1 MTRSCPQCAI
11 AINRIRKI
19 SHVLK
24 NLDVAVID
32 VTKRNGSKLGF
43 DKLTD
48 TPYYL
53 IEEKYVVPGT
63 SSEDYVKNVIK
74 TASINE

>member
-1 MTRSCPQCAI
+1 M
-11 AINRIRKI
+11 
-19 SHVLK
+19 K
-24 NLDVAVID
+24 NLDVDIID
-32 VTKRNGSKLGF
+32 ISKRNGSSLGF

-63 SSEDYVKNVIK
+63 SSENYVKNVIK
-74 TASINE
+74 NASISE

>member
-1 MTRSCPQCAI
+1 M
-11 AINRIRKI
+11 
-19 SHVLK
+19 K

-43 DKLTD
+43 DNLTD

-63 SSEDYVKNVIK
+63 SSENYVKNAIK
-74 TASINE
+74 NASVNE

>member
-1 MTRSCPQCAI
+1 M
-11 AINRIRKI
+11 
-19 SHVLK
+19 K
-24 NLDVAVID
+24 NLDVDVID
-32 VTKRNGSKLGF
+32 ITKRNGSALGF

-63 SSEDYVKNVIK
+63 SSENYVRNVIK
-74 TASINE
+74 TASLSE

>member
-1 MTRSCPQCAI
+1 M
-11 AINRIRKI
+11 
-19 SHVLK
+19 K

-32 VTKRNGSKLGF
+32 ISKGNGSTLGF

-53 IEEKYVVPGT
+53 IEDKYVVPGT
-63 SSEDYVKNVIK
+63 STEKYVRDVIR
-74 TASINE
+74 TASTSE

>member
-1 MTRSCPQCAI
+1 M
-11 AINRIRKI
+11 
-19 SHVLK
+19 K

-32 VTKRNGSKLGF
+32 ISKRNGSRLGF

-63 SSEDYVKNVIK
+63 SSENYVKNVIK
-74 TASINE
+74 NAFISE

>member
-1 MTRSCPQCAI
+1 ME
-11 AINRIRKI
+11 
-19 SHVLK
+19 

-32 VTKRNGSKLGF
+32 ISKRNGSSLGF

-63 SSEDYVKNVIK
+63 SSENYVKNVIK
-74 TASINE
+74 NASISE